1 MSKKKELEGLVNET
15 EIILDPKELARAYVE
30 QAILKIDGTHIDKQA
45 IKPIV
50 EQALSFF

>member
-1 MSKKKELEGLVNET
+1 MAKKQLEEVNE
-15 EIILDPKELARAYVE
+15 EIVWDPKELARAYVE

-50 EQALSFF
+50 EQVLSFF